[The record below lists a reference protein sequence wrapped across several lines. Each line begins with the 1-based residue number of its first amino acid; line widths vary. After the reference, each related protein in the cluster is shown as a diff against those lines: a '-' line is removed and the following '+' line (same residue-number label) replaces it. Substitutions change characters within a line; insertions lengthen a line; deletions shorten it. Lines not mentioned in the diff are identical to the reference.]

1 MDGACL
7 SNVPR
12 DTIAVMPPT
21 LESKTALIT
30 GASKGVGKGI
40 ALELARCGC
49 HIAVNYSSDARG
61 AEATA
66 AEVRAAGG
74 QAITVQADVGL
85 AADVDRMFADMLRQ
99 FPRLD
104 ILVNNAGTQT
114 WKALLDLEEAE
125 WDRVIRTNLK
135 GCFLCTRRAGRHM
148 REHGGGS
155 IVNIG
160 SGCNKIPFPNLSSYT
175 ASKGGIEMFTKSAA
189 IELAQYGIRVNCI
202 APGAIEIER
211 TMQEAPDYGK
221 TWAGVTPLGRVGLP
235 LDVAR
240 AVAFL
245 ASGAADFIT
254 GQTLFVDGGLFSH
267 PVWPY

>member
-1 MDGACL
+1 MPL
-7 SNVPR
+7 S
-12 DTIAVMPPT
+12 
-21 LESKTALIT
+21 LESKTALVT

-49 HIAVNYSSDARG
+49 HIAVNYNSDATG

-66 AEVRAAGG
+66 SEVRALGR
-74 QAITVQADVGL
+74 QAILVQADAGR
-85 AADVDRMFADMLRQ
+85 ADHVDRMFTEVLHH

-114 WKALLDLEEAE
+114 WKPLLDLEEAE
-125 WDRVIRTNLK
+125 WDAVIRTNLK
-135 GCFLCTRRAGRHM
+135 GCFLCTQRAGRHM
-148 REHGGGS
+148 REKGGGS

-160 SGCNKIPFPNLSSYT
+160 SGCNKVPFPNLSNYT

-189 IELAQYGIRVNCI
+189 IELARYGIRVNCV

-211 TMQEAPDYGK
+211 TLQEASDYGK
-221 TWAGVTPLGRVGLP
+221 TWAGVTPLGRVGQP

-245 ASGAADFIT
+245 VSESAEFIT
-254 GQTLFVDGGLFSH
+254 GQTLFVDGGLFSQ

>member
-1 MDGACL
+1 
-7 SNVPR
+7 
-12 DTIAVMPPT
+12 MPLP
-21 LESKTALIT
+21 LESKAALVT

-40 ALELARCGC
+40 ALELARRGCGV
-49 HIAVNYSSDARG
+49 AVNYNSDAGG

-66 AEVRAAGG
+66 EEVRALGRR
-74 QAITVQADVGL
+74 AIAVQADVGL
-85 AADVDRMFADMLRQ
+85 AGDVDRMFEEVLRH

-104 ILVNNAGTQT
+104 IVVNNAGMQT
-114 WKALLDLEEAE
+114 WKPLLDLEEAE

-135 GCFLCTRRAGRHM
+135 GCFLCTQRAGRHM
-148 REHGGGS
+148 RENGGGS

-160 SGCNKIPFPNLSSYT
+160 SGCNKIPFPNLANYT

-189 IELAQYGIRVNCI
+189 IELGKYGIRVNCV

-211 TMQEAPDYGK
+211 TKLESSDYAG
-221 TWAGVTPLGRVGLP
+221 TWAGLTPLGRVGQP

-245 ASGAADFIT
+245 VSESADFIT
-254 GQTLFVDGGLFSH
+254 GQTVWVDGGLFSH
-267 PVWPY
+267 PIWPY

>member
-1 MDGACL
+1 M
-7 SNVPR
+7 SF
-12 DTIAVMPPT
+12 T
-21 LESKTALIT
+21 LESKTALVT

-49 HIAVNYSSDARG
+49 DIAVNYNSDARG

-66 AEVRAAGG
+66 AEVRALGR
-74 QAITVQADVGL
+74 QAFVVAADVGL
-85 AADVDRMFADMLRQ
+85 AADVERMFEEVLRP
-99 FPRLD
+99 FPRLH
-104 ILVNNAGTQT
+104 ILVNNAGMQT
-114 WKALLDLEEAE
+114 WKPLLDLEEAD
-125 WDRVIRTNLK
+125 WDRVLRTNLK
-135 GCFLCTRRAGRHM
+135 GCFLCTQRAGRHM

-160 SGCNKIPFPNLSSYT
+160 SGCNRIPFPNLSNYT

-189 IELAQYGIRVNCI
+189 IELAKHGIRVNCV

-211 TMQEAPDYGK
+211 TKQEAPDYAA
-221 TWAGVTPLGRVGLP
+221 TWASLTPLGRVGNP

-245 ASGAADFIT
+245 ASESADFIT
-254 GQTLFVDGGLFSH
+254 GQTVFVDGGLFSH
-267 PVWPY
+267 PIWPY